1 MRDMNEKVIKLADA
15 EEVCDFVRAAGRC
28 DFDIDITDQSAVI
41 DAKSI
46 LGVMGFGMQK
56 RLVVTYGGEDV
67 GFEDV
72 LRKYAVA

>member
-1 MRDMNEKVIKLADA
+1 MNEKVIKLADA
-15 EEVCDFVRAAGRC
+15 EEVCDVVRAAGRC

-56 RLVVTYGGEDV
+56 RLIVTYGGEDV
-67 GFEDV
+67 RFEDV